1 MSTPTSF
8 LNFMRTGIL
17 SAASAFLCWGL
28 FPLYFHAIG
37 EVPPL
42 QILAHRMLWSLLFLM
57 IVLLVRRQWKWLAV
71 VRQPRIFG
79 SFIASAVL
87 LSVNWLIYIWAVN
100 NGHVIESSLGY
111 FINPLVNISLGYLLL
126 KERLRPAQWMAIA
139 VAALG
144 VAWLTWQAGTVPWIA
159 LALAFSFGG
168 YGLLR
173 KTAALGALEG
183 LSFETMVLFPVA
195 AAYVIWLTV
204 NGQNAFINTDST
216 STRLLLM
223 AAGPITA
230 IPLLL
235 FASGARQIPLSVL
248 GLLQYLSP
256 TLQFLLGVW
265 LFHEAFTPDRLVGFV
280 LIWAALALFAVEG
293 LLRRPSS
300 PSTKQA

>member
-1 MSTPTSF
+1 
-8 LNFMRTGIL
+8 MRTGIL

-42 QILAHRMLWSLLFLM
+42 QILAHRMLWSLLFLV
-57 IVLLVRRQWKWLAV
+57 IVLAVRKQWAWLAV
-71 VRQPRIFG
+71 VRQPRVFG
-79 SFIASAVL
+79 SFVASAVL

-100 NGHVIESSLGY
+100 NNHVIEASLGY

-204 NGQNAFINTDST
+204 HGQNAFINTDST

-235 FASGARQIPLSVL
+235 FASGARQIPLSAL

-265 LFHEAFTPDRLVGFV
+265 LFHEPFTPDRLVGFA
-280 LIWAALALFAVEG
+280 LIWAALALFAAEG

-300 PSTKQA
+300 ATTKQA

>member
-1 MSTPTSF
+1 
-8 LNFMRTGIL
+8 MRTGIL

-42 QILAHRMLWSLLFLM
+42 QILAHRMLWSLLFLV
-57 IVLLVRRQWKWLAV
+57 IVLAVRRQWAWLAV

-100 NGHVIESSLGY
+100 NGHVIEASLGY

-126 KERLRPAQWMAIA
+126 KERLRPAQWAAIA

-204 NGQNAFINTDST
+204 HGQNAFINTEST
-216 STRLLLM
+216 STQLLLM

-265 LFHEAFTPDRLVGFV
+265 MFHEAFTADRLVGFA
-280 LIWAALALFAVEG
+280 LIWAALALFAAEG
-293 LLRRPSS
+293 LLRRPV
-300 PSTKQA
+300 PAKA

>member
-1 MSTPTSF
+1 
-8 LNFMRTGIL
+8 MRTGIL

-42 QILAHRMLWSLLFLM
+42 QILAHRMLWSLLFLV
-57 IVLLVRRQWKWLAV
+57 IVLVVRKQWAWLAV
-71 VRQPRIFG
+71 VRQPRVFG
-79 SFIASAVL
+79 SFVASAVL

-100 NGHVIESSLGY
+100 NNHVIEASLGY

-159 LALAFSFGG
+159 LALAVSFGG

-195 AAYVIWLTV
+195 AAYVVWLTV
-204 NGQNAFINTDST
+204 HGQNAFINTEST
-216 STRLLLM
+216 STQLLLM

-265 LFHEAFTPDRLVGFV
+265 LFHEPFTPDRLVGFA
-280 LIWAALALFAVEG
+280 LIWAALALFAAEG

-300 PSTKQA
+300 ATTKQA

>member
-1 MSTPTSF
+1 
-8 LNFMRTGIL
+8 MRTGIL

-42 QILAHRMLWSLLFLM
+42 QILAHRMLWSLLFLV
-57 IVLLVRRQWKWLAV
+57 IVLAVRKQWAWLAL
-71 VRQPRIFG
+71 VRQPRVFV
-79 SFIASAVL
+79 SFVASAVL

-100 NGHVIESSLGY
+100 NSHVIEASLGY

-126 KERLRPAQWMAIA
+126 KERLRPAQWAAIA

-195 AAYVIWLTV
+195 AAYVVWLTLH
-204 NGQNAFINTDST
+204 GQNAFINTAST
-216 STRLLLM
+216 STRLLLA

-265 LFHEAFTPDRLVGFV
+265 LFHEPFTPDRLVGFV

-300 PSTKQA
+300 PTAKQA